1 MRGFRRSD
9 PKSCAAASRTTCAPL
24 RIECLGAVNLRLI
37 PEHDELPPDQRV
49 SYEDQLAVMA
59 ALRDEGKIAGIGVST
74 ASLAEVDQAIEAVG
88 VVCVQNAFSLLDQR
102 DASVLDRCDAEG
114 IAYVPYFPLGSAFP
128 GMPKVTSDP
137 AVVDLADRLGA
148 TPAQVGLA
156 WLLAHRDNIL
166 LIPGTSSVV
175 HLEENVKA
183 GDLVLSATD
192 LDLLTDRAGHDRQT

>member
-1 MRGFRRSD
+1 M
-9 PKSCAAASRTTCAPL
+9 
-24 RIECLGAVNLRLI
+24 
-37 PEHDELPPDQRV
+37 
-49 SYEDQLAVMA
+49 
-59 ALRDEGKIAGIGVST
+59 
-74 ASLAEVDQAIEAVG
+74 
-88 VVCVQNAFSLLDQR
+88 
-102 DASVLDRCDAEG
+102 LDRCDAEG

-192 LDLLTDRAGHDRQT
+192 LDVLTHRADQDGETPA